1 MIRRYA
7 LATCAAAVIS
17 FGLFFLMQWL
27 VAHDET
33 HLDLSDQGRVIDFV
47 RLKRDSRLE
56 TRNRELP
63 KRQPPQRQPSRPA
76 LDLATIGVAP
86 TTARVQISR
95 PSFDGSFRLAGG
107 PQLGLAPSDTDTIPL
122 VRINPIYP
130 RRAAERR
137 VEGWVIVEF
146 TIDIQGSVK
155 DARAMSAEPRN
166 VFERAALRAIGK
178 WKYKPKIQDGK
189 PVETVGVRV
198 KLTFELDDI

>member
-1 MIRRYA
+1 MRRYA
-7 LATCAAAVIS
+7 LATCAATVIS

-27 VAHDET
+27 VTHDEAN
-33 HLDLSDQGRVIDFV
+33 LDLSDQVRVIDFV

-56 TRNRELP
+56 TRRRELP
-63 KRQPPQRQPSRPA
+63 KRRPPQRQPSRPA
-76 LDLATIGVAP
+76 LDVSTAGAAP
-86 TTARVQISR
+86 TAARVQIRR
-95 PSFDGSFRLAGG
+95 PSFDGSLRLAGG
-107 PQLGLAPSDTDTIPL
+107 PQLGPAPSDTDTIPL

-146 TIDIQGSVK
+146 TIDAQGGVK
-155 DARAMSAEPRN
+155 DARVINGEPRN

-178 WKYKPKIQDGK
+178 WKYRPKIQDGK
-189 PVETVGVRV
+189 PVEAVGVRV